1 MDVLDRLKLA
11 FRHGN
16 ALTQLIFI
24 NSGFLFH
31 SSVYCR
37 RKGNK
42 NLQIAKNFSVIY
54 TGHSMQSL
62 NF

>member
-24 NSGFLFH
+24 KFRCFFVAEGSANLF
-31 SSVYCR
+31 
-37 RKGNK
+37 
-42 NLQIAKNFSVIY
+42 QII
-54 TGHSMQSL
+54 
-62 NF
+62 